1 MRQIRRVCEHVRQAY
16 FAEYVLCRLGRID
29 LGPQPMFIRPIRG
42 AITPNIAA
50 VLRGEREAD
59 AALAG
64 ELAAMGLL

>member
-1 MRQIRRVCEHVRQAY
+1 MLYA
-16 FAEYVLCRLGRID
+16 ALAGRA
-29 LGPQPMFIRPIRG
+29 IRG

-64 ELAAMGLL
+64 ELVAMGLL